1 MFDLVIQ
8 GGKQNGKRLSL
19 PENKSIVVG
28 RDEGCQLVLN
38 SALVSRKHCELKQT
52 SEGIWATD
60 LESQNG
66 TQVNEIPI
74 TEPTLL
80 THGDIVRI
88 GPLVLEVQTKASP
101 PPSPQTTTPPVV
113 AIPPKNRKD
122 PGLSD
127 DEIAAWLGE
136 GETNPVKSKQDTVVY
151 EVPPAA
157 VMAAAVASTSAPA
170 AKPPLAAPAPPPKKF
185 RSVKEEAAD
194 IIRRHWAKVRP
205 STPPE

>member
-8 GGKQNGKRLSL
+8 GGKQSGKRLTL

-28 RDEGCQLVLN
+28 RDESCQLVLN
-38 SALVSRKHCELKQT
+38 SSLVSRKHCELKQ
-52 SEGIWATD
+52 SPEGIWATD
-60 LESQNG
+60 LGSQNG
-66 TQVNEIPI
+66 THVNEIPI

-80 THGDIVRI
+80 TEGDVIRI
-88 GPLVLEVQTKASP
+88 GPLVLEVHGKTAPPSTTPAP
-101 PPSPQTTTPPVV
+101 PPIVPIKS
-113 AIPPKNRKD
+113 RKD

-136 GETNPVKSKQDTVVY
+136 GEPNTAKSKQDTVVFQQA
-151 EVPPAA
+151 PAA
-157 VMAAAVASTSAPA
+157 VTSTAAKPQAAA

-194 IIRRHWAKVRP
+194 IIRRHWAKVRA
-205 STPPE
+205 SSPPE